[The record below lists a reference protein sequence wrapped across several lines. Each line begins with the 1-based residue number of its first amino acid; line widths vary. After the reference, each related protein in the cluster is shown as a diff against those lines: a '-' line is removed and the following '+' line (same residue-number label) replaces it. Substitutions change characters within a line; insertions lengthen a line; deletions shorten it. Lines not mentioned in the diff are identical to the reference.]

1 MQRATDAAVAAVRRA
16 DDFAAGG
23 LPGEVIRAE
32 LESTRR
38 AADDL
43 ARHTR
48 LITASTDNSWR
59 FADEMG
65 GTNRSASKDLCR
77 RAREALR
84 QFGLD
89 PIDGR
94 ADEVARAVASSR
106 IRDAILGMMLEWH
119 DHATIMAEA
128 LRRNPGRAVLPAD
141 APVMADRLGGR
152 FMVGNHYAKLEAYD
166 QAIAAYRR
174 VIAMSPCYTGIAH
187 LWMGEALSKK
197 KDWEAAIAALR
208 EAIRLLP
215 ERPARMYLP
224 SAYLALG
231 TALAS
236 AGRHAEGLQEMLSA
250 LRKDPTVVEDPMS
263 YVRYNT
269 ASLAMNCAEGK
280 GMNALAPVEGSAY
293 RKQALELLTA
303 ELSAMRKLAASDRA
317 FVHRMMQHWLGDAD
331 MASGRD
337 PTAVEGL
344 PAEEREAWLKLWADV
359 RELRDRSAPQAES
372 VHKSS

>member
-1 MQRATDAAVAAVRRA
+1 
-16 DDFAAGG
+16 
-23 LPGEVIRAE
+23 
-32 LESTRR
+32 
-38 AADDL
+38 
-43 ARHTR
+43 
-48 LITASTDNSWR
+48 
-59 FADEMG
+59 
-65 GTNRSASKDLCR
+65 
-77 RAREALR
+77 
-84 QFGLD
+84 
-89 PIDGR
+89 
-94 ADEVARAVASSR
+94 
-106 IRDAILGMMLEWH
+106 
-119 DHATIMAEA
+119 
-128 LRRNPGRAVLPAD
+128 
-141 APVMADRLGGR
+141 
-152 FMVGNHYAKLEAYD
+152 
-166 QAIAAYRR
+166 
-174 VIAMSPCYTGIAH
+174 
-187 LWMGEALSKK
+187 MGEALSKK

-317 FVHRMMQHWLGDAD
+317 FVHRTMRHWLGDPELS
-331 MASGRD
+331 SGRD
-337 PTAVEGL
+337 PTAVESL
-344 PAEEREAWLKLWADV
+344 PPDDREAWRKLWANV
-359 RELRDRSAPQAES
+359 RELRDHSTPQEDPLHMS
-372 VHKSS
+372 K